1 MPPLYYIVEKA
12 SFMKQVMVKNKDNGI
27 VFNIQRFSIHDGPGI
42 RTTVFMKGCPLRCIW
57 CSNPESQD
65 FFANLMVRDINCKG
79 CGACLKACSQGAI
92 TITKKTGRK
101 IDRSKCNQCLLCVDS
116 CLYNSLIRCG
126 TSMTTKE
133 VLDEVL
139 QDRLFY
145 KNSGGGVTISGGEP
159 LSQSKFVGKLLAECK
174 KENLHTALETS
185 GYAPWKDMAAVL
197 RFVDL
202 VLFDV
207 KHLNADDHQR
217 TTGVKNKII
226 LDNLR
231 KAAKLSHIWL
241 RIPLIAGF
249 NDSNDH
255 IKRVASL
262 GKEIGAQKISLL
274 PYHEGGK
281 SKCEQLGLPYGFPEG
296 KELGEKQVDKLK
308 RMIEKAGL
316 KASISN

>member
-1 MPPLYYIVEKA
+1 
-12 SFMKQVMVKNKDNGI
+12 MKQSPVDPSENGLI
-27 VFNIQRFSIHDGPGI
+27 FNIQKFSVHDGPGI
-42 RTTVFMKGCPLRCIW
+42 RTTVFMKGCPLRCLW

-65 FFANLMVRDINCKG
+65 FLPNLMVRDINCRG
-79 CGACLKACSQGAI
+79 CGACVKACPQEAI
-92 TITKKTGRK
+92 AMTKETGRT
-101 IDRSKCNQCLLCVDS
+101 IDRNKCNQCLLCVDS

-126 TSMTTKE
+126 TSMTIKR

-174 KENLHTALETS
+174 KSDLHTVLETS
-185 GYAPWKDMAAVL
+185 GYAPWREMAVL
-197 RFVDL
+197 LPDVDL
-202 VLFDV
+202 ILFDV
-207 KHLNADDHQR
+207 KHLDSDDHQR

-231 KAAKLSHIWL
+231 KAAKLAHIWL
-241 RIPLIAGF
+241 RIPLISGF

-255 IKRVASL
+255 IKRIASL

-281 SKCEQLGLPYGFPEG
+281 SKCGQLGLPFGFPEG
-296 KELGEKQVDKLK
+296 KEVGEKHVDKLK
-308 RMIEKAGL
+308 RIIEKSGL
-316 KASISN
+316 KASVGN